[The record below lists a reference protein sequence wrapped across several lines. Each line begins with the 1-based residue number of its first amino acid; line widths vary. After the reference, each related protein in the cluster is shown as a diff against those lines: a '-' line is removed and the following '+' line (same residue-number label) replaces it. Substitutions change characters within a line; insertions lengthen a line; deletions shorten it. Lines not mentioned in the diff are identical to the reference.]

1 MAERAFTDKSSAP
14 SEKAMQTELGGAYPY
29 FKALASI
36 PNSFTREWVF
46 YRSGGWTM
54 KVHDKKK
61 VLFYLVPMKDEFGV
75 NMAIREDEKTALE
88 EDPELVAVR
97 GTIKSAK
104 KYQEGFALRFKV
116 EGQSDYDALE
126 SLIKRLIDIRTR

>member
-1 MAERAFTDKSSAP
+1 
-14 SEKAMQTELGGAYPY
+14 MQTELGGAYPY
-29 FKALASI
+29 FKALAGI

-61 VLFYLVPMKDEFGV
+61 VLFYLVPMKYEFGV
-75 NMAIREDEKTALE
+75 NMAIR
-88 EDPELVAVR
+88 
-97 GTIKSAK
+97 
-104 KYQEGFALRFKV
+104 EGFALRFKV